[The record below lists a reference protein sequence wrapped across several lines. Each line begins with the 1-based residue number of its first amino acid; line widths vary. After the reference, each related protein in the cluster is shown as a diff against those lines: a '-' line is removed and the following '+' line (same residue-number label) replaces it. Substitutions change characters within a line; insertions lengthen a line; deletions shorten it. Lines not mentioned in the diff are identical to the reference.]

1 MDVDDK
7 SVGNVPGRS
16 QRDTAA
22 EEITVA
28 SSKDLDETYEI
39 YKQQGDDTDLDP
51 EEARRVL
58 RKIDWHILPLLM
70 GSYMLQYLDKSSI
83 NFASVYGLQKGTN
96 LHGQDYSWLSSIFYF
111 GSCHLHLR
119 DFPPTCLD
127 HHHRLPLCSVPGG
140 LPYATA
146 PRCQGHWCQHLR

>member
-1 MDVDDK
+1 MGVDET
-7 SVGNVPGRS
+7 SVGNVRGDAN
-16 QRDTAA
+16 QRDTAS
-22 EEITVA
+22 EEGITVA

-39 YKQQGDDTDLDP
+39 YKQQGDDADLDP
-51 EEARRVL
+51 VEARRVL

-111 GSCHLHLR
+111 G
-119 DFPPTCLD
+119 TI
-127 HHHRLPLCSVPGG
+127 LPLNFLSGYVLT
-140 LPYATA
+140 LP
-146 PRCQGHWCQHLR
+146 